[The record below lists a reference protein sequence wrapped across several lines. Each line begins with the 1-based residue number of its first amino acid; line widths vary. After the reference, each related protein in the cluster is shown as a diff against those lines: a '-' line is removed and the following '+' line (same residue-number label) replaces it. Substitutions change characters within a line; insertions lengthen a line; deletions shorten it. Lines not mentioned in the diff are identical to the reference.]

1 MSEEKLDNLIKN
13 VAKIETLFASAMSK
27 VNERD
32 ETIKN
37 KDARITELTDKYIDV
52 TKDREVILKSKMELM
67 DTITKE
73 RESFHIQIRDAQKA
87 INEQKTQIQT
97 LKESRKLAQ
106 DSVMGSSFTIDQYK
120 KMVEERDQKISEFES
135 RMATIASGSTGIFFE
150 LPNLI
155 EYLKKRIAA
164 ANRSLKIVLPTID
177 FMNEYGLI
185 ALIDNLPSSCGVN
198 IATAFD
204 MVKNAD
210 IIEKWKKKGFYL
222 TEFNDKNLIAL
233 SANGADVAIT
243 SIQGNAISGMYTNAP
258 ELVTLFNQSLM
269 HAFVKGKKF

>member
-1 MSEEKLDNLIKN
+1 MSEEKVDKIIKN
-13 VAKIETLFASAMSK
+13 IEKVETLFSSAMSK

-32 ETIKN
+32 EIIKS
-37 KDARITELTDKYIDV
+37 KDTRIAELTDKFIEA
-52 TKDREVILKSKMELM
+52 TKDRDTILKSKMELM

-73 RESFHIQIRDAQKA
+73 RETYHIQIRDAQKSL
-87 INEQKTQIQT
+87 NEQKTQIQT

-120 KMVEERDQKISEFES
+120 KMLEERDQKISEFES

-150 LPNLI
+150 LPNLV

-164 ANRSLKIVLPTID
+164 ANRSLKLVVPTIE
-177 FMNEYGLI
+177 FLNEHGII
-185 ALIDNLPSSCGVN
+185 ALIENLPSSCGVN

-204 MVKNAD
+204 MVKNID
-210 IIEKWKKKGFYL
+210 LIEKWKKKGFYL
-222 TEFNDKNLIAL
+222 TEFYDKNLIAL
-233 SANGADVAIT
+233 SANGADVAIA